1 MKRNLIIILI
11 AALTVVIG
19 FVYFTKDEVTF
30 SRETSVY
37 KAVPVSTPLFIE
49 FSSIQSIPVEN
60 PIVQE
65 FVKSEIWNEFFE
77 LIEKLDTIIQY
88 KKDIQNNL
96 RNEPFILAFN
106 FTGKNELVPIVIK
119 KADSNNKRKTL
130 ENLMQV
136 LFPFDE

>member
-1 MKRNLIIILI
+1 MKPNLIIILI

-106 FTGKNELVPIVIK
+106 FTGKNERVPKV
-119 KADSNNKRKTL
+119 
-130 ENLMQV
+130 
-136 LFPFDE
+136 